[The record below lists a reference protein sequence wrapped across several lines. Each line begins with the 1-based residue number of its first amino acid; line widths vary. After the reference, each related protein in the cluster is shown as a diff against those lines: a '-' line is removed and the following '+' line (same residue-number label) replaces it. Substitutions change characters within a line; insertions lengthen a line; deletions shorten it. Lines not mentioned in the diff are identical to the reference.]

1 MAKVKDLLFKEL
13 RRGLMREV
21 TGDKDQRKG
30 LYHWNVVVVCDTCD
44 WDTIFIWLFLITVK
58 YMLNCN

>member
-1 MAKVKDLLFKEL
+1 
-13 RRGLMREV
+13 MREV